1 MYRCDLCALCFDNK
15 WWSKGQTTC
24 SHDHDVYQMPHMT
37 SVQRTE
43 SIEWVEKPSCRWV
56 VLSLSSHQEKGWCI
70 GHSHL
75 VWSNC
80 MWIVYV
86 YVCVCVCIQ
95 HWKHSLKANII
106 QPLMSF
112 NRRNS
117 FNWEF
122 CCSGPALLSYFYLW
136 SDRIVHRTP
145 NQYRQMK
152 RRTYAIFWYTLD
164 IVSLV
169 VRAPIHGR
177 CVPAGERTIKS
188 VKDKYKC

>member
-15 WWSKGQTTC
+15 WWPMGQTTC

-86 YVCVCVCIQ
+86 YVCVCVFSTESIPWKQ
-95 HWKHSLKANII
+95 TLFSHWWASTEGTLLTESSVAVDLLYWVISTCD
-106 QPLMSF
+106 LT
-112 NRRNS
+112 
-117 FNWEF
+117 
-122 CCSGPALLSYFYLW
+122 ALSTGHQISIAKWRGGRMQYSDTLWILYL
-136 SDRIVHRTP
+136 
-145 NQYRQMK
+145 
-152 RRTYAIFWYTLD
+152 
-164 IVSLV
+164 
-169 VRAPIHGR
+169 
-177 CVPAGERTIKS
+177 
-188 VKDKYKC
+188 